1 MNLRSRVP
9 RPSWLFVVVSL
20 LCLSACTKAAS
31 HGKYFGKV
39 APADGQQLR
48 YISGSEPESLDPH
61 ISTGQPEARIYLALY
76 DGLTEIHPQD
86 SSAIPSMAE
95 SWDSSNQNTEFLFHL
110 RANLRWSDGQPIT
123 ASDFVWSLRR
133 ALAPALAARAA
144 YMAYDIEY
152 AQAYNEGGVFVRDA
166 KTGTLLPDPASPSHH
181 LVLPGDQKARER
193 ALAAEDL
200 AFARGHQ
207 LVPVKAED
215 VGIEAVDARTLRLRL
230 MRPIPFLPGLLTHQF
245 FRPVPRQAIE
255 KYGDAWTRPEHI
267 VTSGAF
273 TLQTWRPYDRL
284 IAVRNPMFWDAARV
298 KLDRITFYPMD
309 DYTTMMNLYKAG
321 DVDGVFNHVPPAAWV
336 DDLRGYQDYMDKP
349 EIATEYYMYNTTRPP
364 LTDVRVRKALN
375 MAIDKVALARYR
387 RTQKP
392 LTAFTPEGIFPSYPR
407 PEGDPFDPTH
417 AKALLAQA
425 GYRDGTG
432 AYDPSKV
439 PVGDLELSYNTA
451 DSNRQVAEFV
461 QAQWKQNLGL
471 TISIKN
477 MEWKTFLA
485 TRAAL
490 DYKGI
495 ARAGWIGDYM
505 DPYSFLALF
514 TTVAGDNGTGWLDR
528 KYVAILEAAN
538 RETDPQKRFEKL
550 AEAEKML
557 LDVQPV
563 IPLTTQATNWMKKPY
578 VKGMYANPQ
587 DLFAWKF
594 VYIEH
599 DPAKWD
605 ADPPPVI
612 N

>member
-1 MNLRSRVP
+1 MSLRSSLP
-9 RPSWLFVVVSL
+9 RPTWLVV
-20 LCLSACTKAAS
+20 AAS
-31 HGKYFGKV
+31 LFFAGGCARAVSHGEYFGKV
-39 APADGQQLR
+39 SPAEGQQLR
-48 YISGSEPESLDPH
+48 YISGSEPESLDPY

-76 DGLTEIHPQD
+76 DGLTEIHPLTSQP
-86 SSAIPSMAE
+86 IPSMAE
-95 SWDSSNQNTEFLFHL
+95 RWESSNGNTEFVFHL
-110 RANLRWSDGQPIT
+110 RANLKWSDGSPIT
-123 ASDFVWSLRR
+123 ADDFVWSLRR
-133 ALAPALAARAA
+133 GLAPALAARAA

-152 AQAYNEGGVFVRDA
+152 AQAYNEGAVFVKDS
-166 KTGTLLPDPASPSHH
+166 KTSEFLKDPGSPAHR
-181 LVLPGDQKARER
+181 LVVPGDPSAREK
-193 ALAAEDL
+193 ALAAPEL
-200 AFARGHQ
+200 AAARGQ
-207 LVPVKAED
+207 RFEPVRAED
-215 VGIEAVDARTLRLRL
+215 VGIDAIDARTLRLRL

-245 FRPVPRQAIE
+245 FRPVPRGPIE
-255 KYGDAWTRPEHI
+255 KYGDAWTRPGHI

-273 TLQTWRPYDRL
+273 TLQTWQPYDR
-284 IAVRNPMFWDAARV
+284 IIVVRNPQYWDAARV
-298 KLDRITFYPMD
+298 KLDRITFYPLE

-336 DDLRGYQDYMDKP
+336 DDLRNYKDYMDKP
-349 EIATEYYMYNTTRPP
+349 EIAIEYYMYNTTRPP

-392 LTAFTPEGIFPSYPR
+392 LTAFTPEGIFPGYPQ
-407 PEGDPFDPTH
+407 PQGDPFDPAR
-417 AKALLAQA
+417 AKALLVQA
-425 GYRDGTG
+425 GYHDAAGG
-432 AYDPSKV
+432 YDPSKV
-439 PVGDLELSYNTA
+439 PVADLELSYNTA
-451 DSNRQVAEFV
+451 ESNRQVAEFV

-477 MEWKTFLA
+477 VEWKTFLA

-505 DPYSFLALF
+505 DPYSFLSLF
-514 TTVAGDNGTGWLDR
+514 TTVAGDNGTGWFDP
-528 KYVAILEAAN
+528 KYVTLLAAAN

-550 AEAEKML
+550 AEAEKMI

-599 DPAKWD
+599 DPAKWGD
-605 ADPPPVI
+605 DPPPVI